1 MVKTSMKDKDI
12 TPRFENE
19 MALSLAILSSED
31 ISWKSNLDKLT
42 ALLRKYVIFDNLVIY
57 KKLDTP
63 ESFEVIYARAV
74 GRGKLSGETVSWGES
89 IISQVFTTHEVV
101 TQDTETGNAQDRLDR
116 PYVIG
121 FPIDLTS
128 EMQFTLVL
136 IRFGGP
142 SFTLDDQA
150 IINIFMCHTKIILQ
164 KKILLDKV
172 TDLEAK
178 HQQIAM
184 QEDFISTI
192 SHELLSPIGFIKG
205 YTTTLMRADTSWT
218 VENQKE
224 FLQIIDEETD
234 RLQELLDNMLDSARL
249 QNGSMPIEKQP
260 VRIEVL
266 LRDAIKRAVAHQS
279 NIQIIPA
286 LPDQLPGINGDGRRL
301 TQVFENLI
309 SNAIKYAPGSKL
321 TISAS
326 LLVDRIHVLFSD
338 DGPGISAR
346 YLPFL
351 FQKFYRSPDGNTSVR
366 GSGLGLYICRQIIE
380 AHSGEIFAE
389 STFGKGTQ
397 IHILLPVSN
406 GKSTDN
412 DR

>member
-1 MVKTSMKDKDI
+1 MVKAKDNHSSSV
-12 TPRFENE
+12 NE
-19 MALSLAILSSED
+19 LAVTLANLSSDD
-31 ISWKSNLDKLT
+31 ISWKSSLDKLT
-42 ALLRKYVIFDNLVIY
+42 ALLRKSVIFDNLVIY

-63 ESFEVIYARAV
+63 ESYEVIYARAV
-74 GRGKLSGETVSWGES
+74 GRGKLSGESVSWGES
-89 IISQVFTTHEVV
+89 IISQVFITHAVV
-101 TQDTETGNAQDRLDR
+101 TEDVDVSNVADRLDQ

-121 FPIDLTS
+121 YPIDITTDIQYT
-128 EMQFTLVL
+128 MVL

-142 SFTLDDQA
+142 SFTTIDRSFIDLF
-150 IINIFMCHTKIILQ
+150 ISHTKIILQ
-164 KKILLDKV
+164 KKTLLDRI
-172 TDLEAK
+172 TNLEAE

-192 SHELLSPIGFIKG
+192 SHELLSPLGFIKG
-205 YTTTLMRADTSWT
+205 YTTTLMRADTTWNI
-218 VENQKE
+218 ENQKE

-249 QNGSMPIEKQP
+249 QNGSMSIDTQP
-260 VRIEVL
+260 VRIETL
-266 LRDAIKRAVAHQS
+266 LRDVIKRAIAHQS
-279 NIQIIPA
+279 NIQIIPG

-321 TISAS
+321 TISAE
-326 LLVDRIHVLFSD
+326 LMGDRIHILFSD
-338 DGPGISAR
+338 DGPGISPR

-366 GSGLGLYICRQIIE
+366 GSGLGLYICRQLIE

-389 STFGKGTQ
+389 STLGKGTQ